1 MFPLLQNN
9 NSKCVIWGTGWES
22 FHFME
27 KFCSQDIVFSLIS
40 WIMKFMTLLWIL
52 VHEADAFLN
61 MPQLIKVAHVVYV
74 QMGFMDRFFS

>member
-1 MFPLLQNN
+1 
-9 NSKCVIWGTGWES
+9 
-22 FHFME
+22 
-27 KFCSQDIVFSLIS
+27 
-40 WIMKFMTLLWIL
+40 MKFMTLLWIL